1 MNPYWNIALLIG
13 VAVLQSTL
21 APFVTFYAVHINL
34 VLVLVLA
41 WSLLRDA
48 SEVVMWALLG
58 GMILDMYSST
68 PFGIFTISLI
78 LTALLANFW
87 QTRQISNTILPIL
100 LALPYTF
107 IFNMVV
113 LIALQG
119 LGYPIDW
126 RQVLSGTVFPEG
138 VVNIVAMAVVYPI
151 FAWLNRTSRGNSLS
165 I

>member
-21 APFVTFYAVHINL
+21 APFVTFYTVHVNL
-34 VLVLVLA
+34 VLVVVLA

-58 GMILDMYSST
+58 GMILDMYSSM

-107 IFNMVV
+107 IFNIIV
-113 LIALQG
+113 LIGLQG
-119 LGYPIDW
+119 LGHRIGW
-126 RQVLSGTVFPEG
+126 GAVLSSTVFPEG
-138 VVNIVAMAVVYPI
+138 VVNVAAMAVIYPV
-151 FAWLNRTSRGNSLS
+151 FARLNRTSQRNGLS